1 MISFHA
7 SWAPSPTR
15 VTRAVTDEFSRI
27 ACPPRPVPDR
37 VPSWLYLKL
46 LQSPRTETRQ
56 RGLIHPCSGQG
67 TYEAGL
73 GQKMGGAG
81 DGDER
86 LSGTPEQGS
95 WWGGRRHGRLCS
107 VPQCRARDGRRGRGR
122 RSVRFQLFNR
132 HREGECPSPAGRGH
146 GTAGGARQA
155 GRVATVQGGP
165 GS

>member
-1 MISFHA
+1 MDHTSGAYRSMISFHA
-7 SWAPSPTR
+7 SWSPSPTR
-15 VTRAVTDEFSRI
+15 VTRAVTDESSRI

-67 TYEAGL
+67 TYEAGDLDACGRPCDPPAIIRIGRRTLTRPGAMLLL
-73 GQKMGGAG
+73 GQKTGGAG

-107 VPQCRARDGRRGRGR
+107 R
-122 RSVRFQLFNR
+122 
-132 HREGECPSPAGRGH
+132 
-146 GTAGGARQA
+146 
-155 GRVATVQGGP
+155 
-165 GS
+165 